1 MSVEV
6 EQLSSF
12 QKRLQFTVPGVEVA
26 RKLEDAFRTLS
37 HRVRIPGFRPGKV
50 PRKMLEQRWGK
61 QLRSEVAADLI
72 NMEFQRAASD
82 IEFIGQPEVD
92 KADLVE
98 NADFCFAVTVQVKP
112 TITVEGY
119 TGLKVDFPVVVVA
132 ETEVQSGIDRRLAG
146 HTRLVEVEENRP
158 VQAGDLVLAEISDG
172 DTVIESG
179 TMLNTA
185 GEKYYPGVEAL
196 VIGVK
201 KGKTGK
207 GSVTIGVESQI
218 AAMRGKTLD
227 ARVKVLG
234 IQAQEVPSLSD
245 ELATELGFEGGADA
259 MRVAIRMELETGAND
274 AARNQARINLL
285 QALVAKYSVEVP
297 PALTEKNLKMLIEE
311 LGIQATY
318 RGRDARSIR
327 YTDAQLADLR
337 LRATFAARAGLILEG
352 VARAEGIAITE
363 ADLDAKYQ
371 EIADMRGQRVEA
383 IRGYI
388 QKDGAV
394 GELKRHL
401 LEERTLDWLLE
412 RSDLNMIGAGD
423 AAGAG
428 APAADAPAADAK
440 PKKAAKKAKAEP
452 VVEAAA
458 VEPAPVAEEAAP
470 AEGSAK
476 PKKAKKSKAEVE

>member
-12 QKRLQFTVPGVEVA
+12 QKRLQFTVPGAEVT
-26 RKLEDAFRTLS
+26 RKLESAFRDLS

-50 PRKMLEQRWGK
+50 PRKMMEQRWGK
-61 QLRSEVAADLI
+61 QLRSEVAADII
-72 NMEFQRAASD
+72 NMEFQKAAAD

-92 KADLVE
+92 KTDIAE
-98 NADFCFAVTVQVKP
+98 NADFRFAVTVQVKP
-112 TITVEGY
+112 TIQVDGY
-119 TGLKVDFPVVVVA
+119 TGLKVDFPVAVVPDA
-132 ETEVQSGIDRRLAG
+132 DVQSAIDRRLAG
-146 HTRLVEVEENRP
+146 HSRLVEVEENRP

-172 DTVIESG
+172 DSVIESG

-185 GEKYYPGVEAL
+185 AEKYYPGVEAL

-207 GSVTIGVESQI
+207 GSVTIGAESQI
-218 AAMRGKTLD
+218 VAMRGKTID
-227 ARVKVLG
+227 AKVKVLG
-234 IQAQEVPSLSD
+234 IQTQEVPALSD
-245 ELATELGFEGGADA
+245 ELATELGFEGGSEA

-285 QALVAKYSVEVP
+285 QALVAKYAVDVP

-318 RGRDARSIR
+318 RGRDPRSIR
-327 YTDAQLADLR
+327 YTDAQIADLR
-337 LRATFAARAGLILEG
+337 VRATFAARAGLILEG
-352 VARAEGIAITE
+352 VARAEGIEITE

-412 RSDLNMIGAGD
+412 RSDLNMIGEGN
-423 AAGAG
+423 AAAAAE
-428 APAADAPAADAK
+428 APAAEAK
-440 PKKAAKKAKAEP
+440 PKKAAKKAKAEA
-452 VVEAAA
+452 EAAPA
-458 VEPAPVAEEAAP
+458 ETAPVAEEAAP

-476 PKKAKKSKAEVE
+476 PKKAKKAKAEVE